1 MLENIDTYWIA
12 LSCILVGGVSAI
24 ILPYLGKVSDQS
36 ITFNPTY
43 FVPLCFTVVIGAVG
57 LIPDPVPALIPQ
69 VVTQMFIVGYGMQ
82 SGLNLATT
90 RVIKASKAS
99 RKK

>member
-43 FVPLCFTVVIGAVG
+43 FVPLCFTTVIGAIA
-57 LIPDPVPALIPQ
+57 LIPDPVPVLVPH
-69 VVTQMFIVGYGMQ
+69 VVTSFFVVGYGMQ
-82 SGLNLATT
+82 AVGNFATT
-90 RVIKASKAS
+90 RVIKAS